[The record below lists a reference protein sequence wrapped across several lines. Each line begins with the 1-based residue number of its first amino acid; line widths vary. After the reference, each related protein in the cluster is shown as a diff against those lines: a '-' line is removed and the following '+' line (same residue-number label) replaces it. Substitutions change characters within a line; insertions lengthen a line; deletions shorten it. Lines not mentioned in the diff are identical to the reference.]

1 MATGDTSQLKAAIED
16 LEVLSAL
23 NPRDALVWE
32 TVAQAWQT
40 EGHPLRSL
48 RAQAEAQHARYD
60 DRGALDRLR
69 AALDLGDR
77 LRKQGQLKSEDWQDL
92 EIIQSRWRSISE
104 RMQALLKSRS

>member
-1 MATGDTSQLKAAIED
+1 
-16 LEVLSAL
+16 
-23 NPRDALVWE
+23 
-32 TVAQAWQT
+32 
-40 EGHPLRSL
+40 
-48 RAQAEAQHARYD
+48 
-60 DRGALDRLR
+60 LDRLR